1 LPINQEIT
9 ATFSEA
15 MDPTTITA
23 STFTVTGPGLVP
35 VTGNVTY
42 DPTNTIA
49 TFAPTGIFTVGTEF
63 TATITTGVK
72 SLGGAPL
79 AADFAWN
86 FTTGASTDTTDPRV
100 TFTTPADLGTAVG
113 TNQKI
118 AATFSEGMDSSTLTA
133 ATFTLTGPGAA
144 PVVGAVAYSTIGT
157 TAIFTPSSALA
168 VNTMFT
174 ATIAAGVQ
182 DLAGNPLKSAF
193 TWSFTTG
200 ATTDSVAPAVSST
213 NPADSATNVSLD
225 AAVNAT
231 FSEAIDP
238 STITTATFTLT
249 GLGATPIPGK
259 VSYDVPS
266 RIATFTPS
274 STLAQGTAITAT
286 ITTGVKDLA
295 GNALASS
302 YVWSFVTGSTVN
314 QGPIDL
320 GAAVNFAVLAQ
331 ATVTNTGATLVNGDI
346 GLSPGVA
353 VTGFPSGIVNGTIQI
368 DNSSAV
374 AAIAALTS
382 AYAAAAAV
390 PAGTLISGDLGGQ
403 TLLPGVYTAAAALA
417 ISSGNLTLDAQGDPN
432 AVWIFQIGSTLV
444 TTADVG
450 NVILANGAQ
459 ASNIFWLVG
468 SSATIGTGTAFQGN
482 ILANTSITV
491 TSGATLNGR
500 ALAGAVVATGAVTL
514 DTNVFTLPACQ

>member
-1 LPINQEIT
+1 
-9 ATFSEA
+9 
-15 MDPTTITA
+15 M
-23 STFTVTGPGLVP
+23 
-35 VTGNVTY
+35 
-42 DPTNTIA
+42 
-49 TFAPTGIFTVGTEF
+49 
-63 TATITTGVK
+63 
-72 SLGGAPL
+72 
-79 AADFAWN
+79 
-86 FTTGASTDTTDPRV
+86 
-100 TFTTPADLGTAVG
+100 
-113 TNQKI
+113 
-118 AATFSEGMDSSTLTA
+118 
-133 ATFTLTGPGAA
+133 
-144 PVVGAVAYSTIGT
+144 
-157 TAIFTPSSALA
+157 
-168 VNTMFT
+168 
-174 ATIAAGVQ
+174 
-182 DLAGNPLKSAF
+182 
-193 TWSFTTG
+193 
-200 ATTDSVAPAVSST
+200 
-213 NPADSATNVSLD
+213 
-225 AAVNAT
+225 
-231 FSEAIDP
+231 
-238 STITTATFTLT
+238 
-249 GLGATPIPGK
+249 
-259 VSYDVPS
+259 
-266 RIATFTPS
+266 
-274 STLAQGTAITAT
+274 
-286 ITTGVKDLA
+286 
-295 GNALASS
+295 
-302 YVWSFVTGSTVN
+302 N

-368 DNSSAV
+368 DNPSAV

-432 AVWIFQIGSTLV
+432 AVWMFQIGSTLV

-491 TSGATLNGR
+491 TNGATLNGR